1 MTSPFFPETSVW
13 PILPCQKH
21 SRSTTHRNTRGEH
34 LSTSPSLPSLLR
46 TTFVNKSTLRG
57 IYWALLVVWS
67 FHLATLVENAGRL
80 VEGFTDKRSLSHLP
94 ITCLSSLRQ
103 AATPPQ
109 GMEELLR
116 QLTEVSLRQQQI
128 VEHLATCQGQVEQEL
143 VDLHS
148 AARQRV
154 PLPDSRKQ
162 AAQLLPKMTAHDDVE
177 AYLQMF
183 ENIATT
189 EGWDPEDWAR
199 TLAPL
204 LTGEPQRAFFSL
216 PTEMAE
222 SYASVKREIL
232 ARVGL
237 SPVCAAQCF
246 HDWGYQ
252 LRRPA
257 RTQAAE
263 LTRLAQHWLMDGVP
277 TAAQVTERVVVDRL
291 LRALPRSHRQAVGMR
306 NPTTTLELV
315 EAIELAEA
323 AHRCEAGERV
333 PPFTRR
339 VVPEQR
345 APEGISWPMGRT
357 AAPEPRDESMP
368 TAPSP
373 PTAHPWLAGCVLH
386 QDPPVGAPEAEVRIN
401 GRPFRALLDSSSAVS
416 LVQARILP
424 PRHETKTRLPITCVH
439 GDTQQVPT
447 WRVTVFGCLRI
458 LARWSGHRP
467 GSSSG
472 RAARTRLAGV
482 WGTVDGPARG
492 SPWTEIR
499 EEVPSPPRSLGLRQ
513 WERWWVP
520 FP

>member
-1 MTSPFFPETSVW
+1 
-13 PILPCQKH
+13 
-21 SRSTTHRNTRGEH
+21 
-34 LSTSPSLPSLLR
+34 
-46 TTFVNKSTLRG
+46 
-57 IYWALLVVWS
+57 
-67 FHLATLVENAGRL
+67 
-80 VEGFTDKRSLSHLP
+80 
-94 ITCLSSLRQ
+94 
-103 AATPPQ
+103 
-109 GMEELLR
+109 MEELLR

-128 VEHLATCQGQVEQEL
+128 VEHLASRQGQVEQEI

-154 PLPDSRKQ
+154 PLPDSRRQ

-183 ENIATT
+183 ENTATT

-204 LTGEPQRAFFSL
+204 LTGEAQRAFFSL

-252 LRRPA
+252 LQRPA

-263 LTRLAQHWLMDGVP
+263 LTRLAQHWLLDGAL

-291 LRALPRSHRQAVGMR
+291 LRALPRPHRQAVGMR

-315 EAIELAEA
+315 EAIELAEV
-323 AHRCEAGERV
+323 AHRREAGERV
-333 PPFTRR
+333 PPFHRR

-345 APEGISWPMGRT
+345 APEGISRPIGRT

-373 PTAHPWLAGCVLH
+373 PKTHPWLAGCVLH

-401 GRPFRALLDSSSAVS
+401 GRPFRALLDSGSAVS

-447 WRVTVFGCLRI
+447 RRVTVSAASGSWPVEVGIVRDLPVDVLLGRDWPGFEALLTAATQPASPRGGRRGRKSARKSRRRPVL
-458 LARWSGHRP
+458 LASD
-467 GSSSG
+467 SG
-472 RAARTRLAGV
+472 RDGESPSHSSNVFFDVYQQVSGGGSFGRAQREDERLKHCFGQKKIF
-482 WGTVDGPARG
+482 GQ
-492 SPWTEIR
+492 SPIL
-499 EEVPSPPRSLGLRQ
+499 SHILS
-513 WERWWVP
+513 
-520 FP
+520 